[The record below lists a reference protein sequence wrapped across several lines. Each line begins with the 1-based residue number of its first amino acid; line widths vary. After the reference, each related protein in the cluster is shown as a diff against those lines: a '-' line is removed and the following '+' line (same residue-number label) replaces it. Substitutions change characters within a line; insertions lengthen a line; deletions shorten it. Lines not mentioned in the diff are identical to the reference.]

1 MVEWGCSG
9 NSITA
14 TGRHGAVTVTAERW
28 TPGPPVRRLPYPIDA
43 ALAGRTSALQFP
55 PGTATLTESGD
66 VTAAPVSSGSLDRGT
81 HLLAVDASV
90 ETLARFTGPATVD
103 ASGDAVSLE
112 FDDHTPV
119 SIGFREEPPD
129 PETLTVA
136 RSPAGLAHAVTVAS
150 GAMARLGPERSR
162 PSSRGHPP
170 LVAFDDGVDSA
181 PPTATDR
188 SLVFRVPDDLQY
200 VLVAAP
206 FAYYLGARL
215 VAEPREAPLL
225 TARDV
230 GFERAYGA
238 LPSFASEVAADCR
251 QAFYLDCLVRE
262 SGDGP
267 PVDREP
273 LASLGLEPANVRS
286 ASSGVRYATFL
297 DAPVDATALPEWHL
311 SAYVDPTYEHARSL
325 PYLLD
330 RLSLVYP
337 AEASELAPRDLLERS
352 LDDFFRGEVVS
363 VSPVSPDLGAGAA
376 HAWLAP
382 GEPIDAF
389 KTTTT
394 AHENRL
400 AVGRDHESV
409 AVEVVVN
416 DAEMADELAVADAYR
431 ESALPLSVTVRES
444 LRTDDLARVL
454 ERDTDFVHYVGHC
467 EVDGLACPDGHL
479 SATSLARSGAT
490 TFFLNA
496 CGSYHEG
503 ETLVEKGSV
512 AGGVT
517 LDKVLNEQATRVGT
531 AFGRLLVHG
540 FGIDRALSLARRRIM
555 MGQDYAVVGDGTFA
569 LAPTCGR
576 PVVAEVDQVGERFVA
591 EYRVSSTRAA
601 GASYTDPVTGD
612 TRLYGAG
619 ERVAVDREQLVSL
632 LERRLVPVVFEG
644 DLHWSDRLAAQ
655 LREGVSSRSNRD
667 LSSSETQDE
676 FK

>member
-1 MVEWGCSG
+1 MVEWGYSG
-9 NSITA
+9 GSITA
-14 TGRHGAVTVTAERW
+14 TGRHGAVTVTAEGW

-43 ALAGRTSALQFP
+43 ALAGRTGSLRLPAGP
-55 PGTATLTESGD
+55 ATLVEEGGTRAEPVSNQPLESGEY
-66 VTAAPVSSGSLDRGT
+66 
-81 HLLAVDASV
+81 LLSVDAPV

-103 ASGDAVSLE
+103 IRGDAVSLE
-112 FDDHTPV
+112 FEDRVPV
-119 SIGFREEPPD
+119 SIGFREDGPD
-129 PETLTVA
+129 PETVTVPRA
-136 RSPAGLAHAVTVAS
+136 PAGLAHAVTVAS
-150 GAMARLGPERSR
+150 GELAELGPERSR
-162 PSSRGHPP
+162 PSVRAHPP
-170 LVAFDDGVDSA
+170 LVAFDDSGTGAATSG
-181 PPTATDR
+181 TTTDR
-188 SLVFRVPDDLQY
+188 SLVFRVPDDLQH

-206 FAYYLGARL
+206 FAYYLGAEL
-215 VAEPREAPLL
+215 VAESRDTPLL

-230 GFERAYGA
+230 GFERAYGP
-238 LPSFASEVAADCR
+238 LPTFASEVAADCR
-251 QAFYLDCLVRE
+251 QAFYLDCLARD
-262 SGDGP
+262 SGTDI
-267 PVDREP
+267 PVDRAP
-273 LASLGLEPANVRS
+273 LESLGLDPSSVRS
-286 ASSGVRYATFL
+286 VSPGVRYATFL
-297 DAPVDATALPEWHL
+297 DAPIDGSDLPEWHL
-311 SAYVDPTYEHARSL
+311 SSYVDPTYEHARSL

-337 AEASELAPRDLLERS
+337 AEASKLEPRDLLERS

-382 GEPIDAF
+382 GEPLDAF

-400 AVGRDHESV
+400 AAGHDRESL

-416 DAEMADELAVADAYR
+416 DAEMAGELAVADAYR

-444 LRTDDLARVL
+444 LRTDELAAVL

-467 EVDGLACPDGHL
+467 EVDGLECPDGHL
-479 SATSLARSGAT
+479 SATSLDRSGAT

-569 LAPTCGR
+569 LAPTCGH
-576 PVVAEVDQVGERFVA
+576 PEVVEVERLEEEQFTV
-591 EYRVSSTRAA
+591 ECRVSSTRAA
-601 GASYTDPVTGD
+601 GASYRDPVTGQ
-612 TRLYGAG
+612 TRLYGGATP
-619 ERVAVDREQLVSL
+619 VPIDREALVSL
-632 LERRLVPVVFEG
+632 LDRRLVPVVFDG
-644 DLHWSDRLAAQ
+644 DLHWSESLADRLRDGAAP
-655 LREGVSSRSNRD
+655 RS
-667 LSSSETQDE
+667 
-676 FK
+676 